1 MLAHPRG
8 GSVPIPTPPGG
19 HLYVPFDPLLSPA
32 LADEMTAIC
41 ERLGSYKMYSEEPVH
56 AGFGQGLPARY
67 DAALNF
73 VRSGGRFARQ
83 ESPQV
88 LAARTNYFRESY
100 AYGED
105 VRAPGIEPF
114 LHHEGFVDAARRVHG
129 RPVIEP
135 AIVYANLLLPG
146 QELAVHTDVPEFRG
160 ANRTTVPQWLL
171 VAMHHSGLFGA
182 WRMPIATGIA
192 YFHDCQGGE
201 LALYPD
207 GPQKPPR
214 TVPARHNTAVLLD
227 TDSVFHGVDRVYE
240 PRPDFPA
247 LRPGMRLAFEGAGR
261 WRVRNG
267 TDSVASYDW
276 KELRFSVSWKAYC
289 FQDEEERRTWR
300 EHSDD
305 LSLEAILERLTSDLR
320 ARGRI
325 SGERPDDRTLAL
337 TIIDEYIQFPPP
349 AGAA

>member
-1 MLAHPRG
+1 M
-8 GSVPIPTPPGG
+8 SIPTPAGG
-19 HLYVPFDPLLSPA
+19 HPYVSFDPLLSPA
-32 LADEMTAIC
+32 MADEMSALC

-56 AGFGQGLPARY
+56 EGFGEGLPARY

-83 ESPQV
+83 EPPHV

-100 AYGED
+100 AYGEEIL
-105 VRAPGIEPF
+105 APGIEPF
-114 LHHEGFVDAARRVHG
+114 LHHEGFIEASRRIHG

-160 ANRTTVPQWLL
+160 ANRTKLPQWLL

-192 YFHDCQGGE
+192 YFHDVQGGE

-207 GPQKPPR
+207 GADRPPR
-214 TVPARHNTAVLLD
+214 TVRARHNTAVLLD

-240 PRPDFPA
+240 PRPDFPP
-247 LRPGMRLAFEGAGR
+247 LRRGMRLAFDGGERWTVREGA
-261 WRVRNG
+261 NA
-267 TDSVASYDW
+267 VASYDW
-276 KELRFSVSWKAYC
+276 KDLRFSVSWKAYC
-289 FQDEEERRTWR
+289 FEDEAERRAWR
-300 EHSDD
+300 EHRDD
-305 LSLEAILERLTSDLR
+305 LMLDAILEKLVADLR
-320 ARGRI
+320 ARGRMPA
-325 SGERPDDRTLAL
+325 ERPDDKTLAL
-337 TIIDEYIQFPPP
+337 TIIEEYIRFPAP
-349 AGAA
+349 AAGPSAAS